1 MLQKVIEEQ
10 SALLIA
16 NRQEQETRELNCRL
30 RQEQDDAYQL
40 GLQADQV
47 DHHFISELI
56 MFRFYKWWLRP

>member
-10 SALLIA
+10 SALLIS
-16 NRQEQETRELNCRL
+16 NRQEQETREFNCRL

-47 DHHFISELI
+47 DHHFMSQSNYFWVLK
-56 MFRFYKWWLRP
+56 MVAPP

>member
-40 GLQADQV
+40 GLRADQV
-47 DHHFISELI
+47 DHHFIS
-56 MFRFYKWWLRP
+56 